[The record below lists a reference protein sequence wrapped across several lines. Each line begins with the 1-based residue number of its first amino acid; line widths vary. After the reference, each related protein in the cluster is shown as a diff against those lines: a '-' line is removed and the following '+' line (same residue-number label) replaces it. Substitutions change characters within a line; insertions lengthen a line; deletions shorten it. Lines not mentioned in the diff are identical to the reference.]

1 MLCYKQDNI
10 TAELCVN
17 VCHTHTIFQYILAEH
32 PKQAQRHLQ
41 QSFTRFQQDALP
53 LFRRGDLADL
63 DCVAVLMSI
72 LGVHVSVDEWDAY
85 KGSLRNDLTRHL
97 ATGRA
102 QQWQQQLQREYN
114 SEDTNI
120 HEDTNIRDM
129 PKHLDSARRTIKHLL
144 KQKRTLQQRVRR
156 LEVRLEKQAAK
167 HMEEIC
173 VLHKEVN
180 SSFAATRKSKKDRSW
195 FTPQGTVALALRRNI
210 GNVASSLLGHV
221 ILTDV
226 SASTVCRSEVRAAAA
241 LIASTRTFFQ
251 MLRETFRTPADAMDE
266 HPSCVAVYS
275 WRQDATNSGVWR
287 RSKLSALELEAFY
300 TDAAGCWA
308 TACQGHSLRRIADVQ
323 KIEDGTAKATVAL
336 TLKQLE
342 SLGCPTFL
350 EFQDVDE
357 SASVL
362 SGGWHIFCQ
371 TTDRGSNEL
380 CARGINNDIYNSL
393 APQVLYFDLNCV
405 EHATHLCCLGGL
417 AQVDVYL
424 TKRSKQEGI
433 TQGAWGNKYFAACAT
448 LANVLRDVGQPL
460 FKNWAHLFG
469 AADALRHA
477 KKLFPKCISGRWGS
491 IHDFE
496 TRCLDAGAQKF
507 VGLNSKY
514 VFTLFASLQRHV
526 ACVFFWLGFCYLFV
540 VVF

>member
-1 MLCYKQDNI
+1 MLCYEQGNI
-10 TAELCVN
+10 TAELRVN
-17 VCHTHTIFQYILAEH
+17 VCHIHAIFQYILAEH
-32 PKQAQRHLQ
+32 PQEAQRQLQ
-41 QSFTRFQQDALP
+41 QSFTRFQQDTLP

-72 LGVHVSVDEWDAY
+72 LGVHVSVDEWDTY
-85 KGSLRNDLTRHL
+85 KGGLRNDLTRNL
-97 ATGRA
+97 ATGPT
-102 QQWQQQLQREYN
+102 QQRQQQVRSGCDGLNAAPASQ
-114 SEDTNI
+114 
-120 HEDTNIRDM
+120 EDTNIREVR
-129 PKHLDSARRTIKHLL
+129 KRLDKARTTIKHLL
-144 KQKRTLQQRVRR
+144 KEKRSLQQKVRR
-156 LEVRLEKQAAK
+156 LEVRLEKQNAK
-167 HMEEIC
+167 HKEEIC
-173 VLHKEVN
+173 VLHKEAN
-180 SSFAATRKSKKDRSW
+180 SSFAATRKSKKDKSW
-195 FTPQGTVALALRRNI
+195 FTPQGTIALALRRNI

-241 LIASTRTFFQ
+241 LISSTRTFFQ
-251 MLRETFRTPADAMDE
+251 MLRETFREHADDTTND
-266 HPSCVAVYS
+266 CVAVYS

-300 TDAAGCWA
+300 TDAAGIWT
-308 TACQGHSLRRIADVQ
+308 TACQGYTLRRIADVQ
-323 KIEDGTAKATVAL
+323 KVEDGSAKATVAL

-350 EFQDVDE
+350 ELQDADE
-357 SASVL
+357 SDECASVL

-380 CARGINNDIYNSL
+380 CARGINSDIYNSL
-393 APQVLYFDLNCV
+393 APKVLYFDLNCV
-405 EHATHLCCLGGL
+405 EHAAHLCCLGGL

-433 TQGAWGNKYFAACAT
+433 AQGNWGNKYFAACAT
-448 LANVLRDVGQPL
+448 LANVLRDVGQSL
-460 FKNWAHLFG
+460 FKSWAKLFG

-496 TRCLDAGAQKF
+496 TRCLNAGPEKF
-507 VGLNSKY
+507 VGLDS
-514 VFTLFASLQRHV
+514 F
-526 ACVFFWLGFCYLFV
+526 
-540 VVF
+540 